1 MLIIDSDGGKSM
13 LPSFL
18 NERSV
23 FFNLMKG
30 AFAAQFVASS
40 AEGWVGRKQAN
51 GLWTGNSVLLDYFRW
66 RTINDGEA
74 HNYCHCEWA
83 AAPITG

>member
-18 NERSV
+18 DERSV

-40 AEGWVGRKQAN
+40 AAGWVRRKQAN
-51 GLWTGNSVLLDYFRW
+51 GLWTGNRCLVTLLQMEI
-66 RTINDGEA
+66 INSD
-74 HNYCHCEWA
+74 
-83 AAPITG
+83 